1 MNPIY
6 IAASLTVVLHILIY
20 LGVATWFENTEE
32 APPGLFDMGLLGQVY
47 KLAIV
52 FTVVASYFS
61 LLGLVIFGDASFLSV
76 VGHFI
81 DGFIFGCVM
90 VFLCKHVFTFHLIFV
105 NLLTP
110 GLLAVGLFMVHSLA
124 WKSL

>member
-1 MNPIY
+1 MNAIY
-6 IAASLTVVLHILIY
+6 IAANLTVVLHILIY
-20 LGVATWFENTEE
+20 LGVSTWFENTAE
-32 APPGLFDMGLLGQVY
+32 APPGLFNMVLLGQVY

-61 LLGLVIFGDASFLSV
+61 LLGLVIFGDASFSSV

-81 DGFIFGCVM
+81 DGFLAGCVM
-90 VFLCKHVFTFHLIFV
+90 IFLCKHVFAFHLIFV

-110 GLLAVGLFMVHSLA
+110 GLLTVGLFMVHSLA
-124 WKSL
+124 WTSL